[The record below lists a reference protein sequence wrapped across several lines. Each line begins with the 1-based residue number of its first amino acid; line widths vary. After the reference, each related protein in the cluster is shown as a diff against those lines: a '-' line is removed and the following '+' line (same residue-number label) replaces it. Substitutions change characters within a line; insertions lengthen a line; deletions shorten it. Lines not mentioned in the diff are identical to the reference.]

1 MVNHFGD
8 RIRQLRESN
17 NLLQRHI
24 AAQLDMDTPMLSK
37 IERGERR
44 AKKLFITQ
52 LAKIFNAD
60 EKELLTLWLADQL
73 YDVAKD
79 EDVALSALHVTE
91 KSIRVYK
98 KSFKNI

>member
-1 MVNHFGD
+1 MANHFGE
-8 RIRQLRESN
+8 RIRQLRERN
-17 NLLQRHI
+17 NLLQRQI

-44 AKKLFITQ
+44 AKKLFIAQ
-52 LAKIFNAD
+52 FAKIFNAD

-79 EDVALSALHVTE
+79 EDVAISALHVTE
-91 KSIRVYK
+91 KSIRFYK
-98 KSFKNI
+98 KSIKHL